1 MTARPMNAAAGL
13 RQPLVIAVAPNGARK
28 TRADHPALPVTPAE
42 LAAAAKRCLDAGAA
56 MLHLHVRRADGSHSL
71 EAADY
76 RPAVAAVRAAV
87 GDALVLQLT
96 TEAVGVYA
104 PPQQMAV
111 IRELQP
117 EAASLALRELVPDAA
132 HEAAAADFFGWLWRQ
147 RVAAQ
152 YILYSAED
160 VARYCELR
168 RRGIIPAGRHWVL
181 FVLGRYAQGQRS
193 APADLLPFLQA
204 WQQGAAL
211 TQAVPWAMC
220 AFGAREADCAMA
232 AALMGGHARIGFEN
246 NMLLPDGRSAR
257 DNAELVTTFAGAA
270 ATLGFTLADADA
282 LRALCAG

>member
-1 MTARPMNAAAGL
+1 MP
-13 RQPLVIAVAPNGARK
+13 APPCCTCTCGA
-28 TRADHPALPVTPAE
+28 
-42 LAAAAKRCLDAGAA
+42 
-56 MLHLHVRRADGSHSL
+56 ADGSHSL

-132 HEAAAADFFGWLWRQ
+132 HEAAAADFFGWLWRA
-147 RVAAQ
+147 RVAVQ
-152 YILYSAED
+152 YILYSCRGRRALLRTAPTRHHPGRAPLGA
-160 VARYCELR
+160 VRTWRRYT
-168 RRGIIPAGRHWVL
+168 
-181 FVLGRYAQGQRS
+181 QGQRS

-204 WQQGAAL
+204 WQQDAAL

-246 NMLLPDGRSAR
+246 NMLLPDGRNAR
-257 DNAELVTTFAGAA
+257 DNAELVATFAGAA

-282 LRALCAG
+282 LRALCVA